1 MSHDPPSK
9 DRRHF
14 LTTSSVL
21 GAAGVLWSALPFANA
36 ASLSPASNPGGSMTA
51 DLILHNGRFHTV
63 DRDNPT
69 ATAVAIKDGKFL
81 AVGNDAEAM
90 LHRGSAT
97 QVIDLQKRTVIPGL
111 NDSHLHLIRGG
122 LNYNLELRWEG
133 VPSLADALRM
143 LKNQAERTPS
153 PQWVR
158 VVGGWN
164 EFQFAEKRMPTL
176 EELNKAAPDTP
187 VFVLHLY
194 DRALLNRAALRV
206 VGYTKDTPNPP
217 GGEIV
222 RDSSGEPTGMLI
234 ARPNAMI
241 LYATLAKGPKL
252 PLEYQVNSTRQFM
265 RELNRLGL
273 TSAIDAGGGFQNYP
287 DDYQVIRELADQGQL
302 TVRIAYNLF
311 TQKPKEEL
319 ADFKNW
325 TGSVKYGQGSDFFR
339 HNGAGEMLVFSA
351 ADFEDF
357 LEPRPDLPQ
366 TMEQELEPVVRH
378 LVEQRWPFRLHA
390 TYDESIS
397 RMLDVFEKV
406 DRDIPFNGL
415 PWFFDHAETITP
427 RNIEAGAGTR
437 RRHRD
442 PGPHGLPGRVLRRPL
457 RCQGRRGHAAD
468 PAHARRGRAGGCRH
482 RRHPGLQLQPLD
494 LAVLAGQRPH
504 RRRHGP
510 VSAGPAAGNRV
521 AAVHPRQRLV
531 LQRAGQERTDQ
542 GWPARRP
549 GGAVGGLL
557 RRRGRGHQVDRVG
570 AHGGRRQGRLCRRRV
585 RQARSA
591 GAAGAAGLVAGG
603 QGTRPL
609 AARRAAD
616 RPGPPV
622 RRCLRGTRP
631 RAQPRAPLQ
640 RTGERLPGFLGR
652 IRLFLLRF
660 LT

>member
-339 HNGAGEMLVFSA
+339 HNGAGEML
-351 ADFEDF
+351 
-357 LEPRPDLPQ
+357 
-366 TMEQELEPVVRH
+366 
-378 LVEQRWPFRLHA
+378 
-390 TYDESIS
+390 
-397 RMLDVFEKV
+397 
-406 DRDIPFNGL
+406 
-415 PWFFDHAETITP
+415 
-427 RNIEAGAGTR
+427 
-437 RRHRD
+437 
-442 PGPHGLPGRVLRRPL
+442 
-457 RCQGRRGHAAD
+457 
-468 PAHARRGRAGGCRH
+468 
-482 RRHPGLQLQPLD
+482 
-494 LAVLAGQRPH
+494 
-504 RRRHGP
+504 GP
-510 VSAGPAAGNRV
+510 V
-521 AAVHPRQRLV
+521 AVSR
-531 LQRAGQERTDQ
+531 
-542 GWPARRP
+542 
-549 GGAVGGLL
+549 
-557 RRRGRGHQVDRVG
+557 
-570 AHGGRRQGRLCRRRV
+570 
-585 RQARSA
+585 
-591 GAAGAAGLVAGG
+591 
-603 QGTRPL
+603 
-609 AARRAAD
+609 
-616 RPGPPV
+616 
-622 RRCLRGTRP
+622 
-631 RAQPRAPLQ
+631 
-640 RTGERLPGFLGR
+640 
-652 IRLFLLRF
+652 
-660 LT
+660 